1 MFAYRERRRFTP
13 EEYLAIEELAPSR
26 SEYFGGE
33 IYSMTG
39 GSVEHNQIVRNL
51 ASALDTALADGE
63 CQVFVADMRLHVA
76 RRGLFTYPD
85 LLVVCGE
92 LPRMEGR
99 RDTLEDAT
107 LIVEVLSPSTQDYD
121 RGEKFLLY
129 QSLPSFSEYL
139 TVSQSEVLVERH
151 SRQNV
156 DQWLSARHYRPG
168 EKIPLN
174 SLAIEL
180 DLGRIYRGVEG
191 LAP

>member
-13 EEYLAIEELAPSR
+13 EEYLAIEEHAPSR
-26 SEYFGGE
+26 SEYLCGE
-33 IYSMTG
+33 IFSMTG

-51 ASALDTALADGE
+51 ASTIDMALGE
-63 CQVFVADMRLHVA
+63 GGCQVFVADMRLHVA
-76 RRGLFTYPD
+76 RRSLFTYPD
-85 LLVVCGE
+85 LMVVCGE

-139 TVSQSEVLVERH
+139 TVSQNEVLVERY
-151 SRQNV
+151 SRQNA
-156 DQWLSARHYRPG
+156 DQWLLTRHYRPG
-168 EKIPLN
+168 DELLLD
-174 SLAIEL
+174 SLGITLE
-180 DLGRIYRGVEG
+180 LGRIYRGVEG